1 MLSIRKVCWLYK
13 YGAGRLKKNR
23 NIIVGKSIKI
33 RKRKKKIK
41 NEYDNKKI
49 EESIKKKQ
57 MKR

>member
-1 MLSIRKVCWLYK
+1 M
-13 YGAGRLKKNR
+13 
-23 NIIVGKSIKI
+23 IVGKSIEI

>member
-1 MLSIRKVCWLYK
+1 MLNIRKVCWLYK

-23 NIIVGKSIKI
+23 NMIVGKNIKI

-49 EESIKKKQ
+49 EKSI
-57 MKR
+57 

>member
-1 MLSIRKVCWLYK
+1 MLNIRKVCWLYK
-13 YGAGRLKKNR
+13 YGAGGLKKNR

-49 EESIKKKQ
+49 EESIKKKL